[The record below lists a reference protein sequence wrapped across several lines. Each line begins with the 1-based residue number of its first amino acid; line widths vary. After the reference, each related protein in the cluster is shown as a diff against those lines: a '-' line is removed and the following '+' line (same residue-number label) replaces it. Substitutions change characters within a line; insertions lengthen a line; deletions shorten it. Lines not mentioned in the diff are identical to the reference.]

1 MVVVEE
7 DGIICADESIIFW
20 KNALCPT
27 DMLNIDCPVGMLLLL
42 LNTGTSLCT
51 VTGATATCCMEE
63 EELFMTPMLDMTR
76 FVTLLKTGTSLCTVA
91 GATATCCMEE
101 EEELLLKGIAT
112 PMLDVARFVTLDMGN
127 VEAGPVYI
135 RNNSCMCSFC
145 MCFVISV

>member
-42 LNTGTSLCT
+42 NTGTSLCT

-63 EELFMTPMLDMTR
+63 EELLLNGVATVPFMTPILPMLDM
-76 FVTLLKTGTSLCTVA
+76 
-91 GATATCCMEE
+91 
-101 EEELLLKGIAT
+101 
-112 PMLDVARFVTLDMGN
+112 ARFVTLDMGN
-127 VEAGPVYI
+127 VEAGLVYI

-145 MCFVISV
+145 MCFVISVRFAQRLPQRRHIAWNDICC

>member
-27 DMLNIDCPVGMLLLL
+27 DMLNIGCPVGMLLL

-63 EELFMTPMLDMTR
+63 EELLLNGVATVPFMTPML
-76 FVTLLKTGTSLCTVA
+76 
-91 GATATCCMEE
+91 
-101 EEELLLKGIAT
+101 
-112 PMLDVARFVTLDMGN
+112 PMLDMARFVTLDMGN
-127 VEAGPVYI
+127 VEAGLVYI